1 MELADEQRKGPFA
14 DLTSEGPCWSAV
26 SDLVSL
32 SEDADGTHAAAGVHA
47 KVVG

>member
-1 MELADEQRKGPFA
+1 MGSRSVTRVPIDPIPLDDNPG
-14 DLTSEGPCWSAV
+14 
-26 SDLVSL
+26 LVSL